1 MKKYLITAF
10 LLLTSIS
17 PTTNSA
23 QSSEKDTIKQPQ
35 TSEIELMVDSLA
47 TKKEEIIE
55 KAQTLKKLEEE
66 LNYLKAKQKKIKL
79 EEERQL
85 KKDLEEID
93 ELMKR
98 REIH

>member
-98 REIH
+98 REIY